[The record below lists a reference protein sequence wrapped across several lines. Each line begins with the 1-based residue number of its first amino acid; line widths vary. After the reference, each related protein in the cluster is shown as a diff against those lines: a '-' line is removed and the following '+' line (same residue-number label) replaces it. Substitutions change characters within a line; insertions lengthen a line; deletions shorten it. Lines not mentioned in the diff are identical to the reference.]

1 MSLRSQLCCLLLIV
15 LHAYAR
21 AQGCSDAGVCTAGP
35 IGQLHL
41 WQDSTADVVDYR
53 HMARVSYSYALG
65 EQGTTIMQVMPE
77 VSIGIGPR
85 FSVQVKVPYVWATGN
100 LGENSGMGDLI
111 TTASY
116 AFVKERDR
124 NLSGVLGLRLPTG
137 KSAPTRIVQ
146 ATFGPNSR
154 PLPMPYQTGLGTLD
168 LLMGIHYR
176 HGRWSVA
183 LAYQHVLHQDNQ
195 NTFLHTSWMDVPE
208 ALGYF
213 ESFALERAD
222 DLVGRIQY
230 AYGCGRLSLQPG
242 VLGIYHVGTDSR
254 IVYPQPSVWSNDTA
268 PFRNEITGSQGLTVN
283 ITADLR
289 YKLSEQ
295 WAVEATFGTPLI
307 TREVRPDGLT
317 RSLVTGVGL
326 RYRF

>member
-77 VSIGIGPR
+77 VSIGIGPKLA
-85 FSVQVKVPYVWATGN
+85 VQVKIPYVWATGN
-100 LGENSGMGDLI
+100 LGENSGIGDLI

-124 NLSGVLGLRLPTG
+124 NITGTLGLRLPTG
-137 KSAPTRIVQ
+137 KTAPTRIVQ
-146 ATFGPNSR
+146 ATYGPTSR

-168 LLMGIHYR
+168 LLMGMQYR
-176 HGRWSVA
+176 RGPWSVA

-195 NTFLHTSWMDVPE
+195 NIFLHTSWMNSQE

-213 ESFALERAD
+213 ESFSLERAD
-222 DLVGRIQY
+222 DAVFRLQY
-230 AYGCGRLSLQPG
+230 AYGCGKLSLQPG
-242 VLGIYHVGTDSR
+242 LLAIYHMR
-254 IVYPQPSVWSNDTA
+254 NDTRLENVIGMD
-268 PFRNEITGSQGLTVN
+268 PMLTRMEVHGSQGLTLN
-283 ITADLR
+283 ITTDLR
-289 YKLSEQ
+289 YKLAEQ
-295 WAVEATFGTPLI
+295 WAIEATFGTPLI